1 MYTTHVCRLRSFSS
15 QVPVLLDAADVC
27 PGHTLV
33 EKEMYTRMRA
43 YLHIQPFSIPS
54 EFLLDTNHT
63 AKRRSDRWRGAGK
76 DHWADSRQVTGT
88 SVHGGD
94 VQV

>member
-1 MYTTHVCRLRSFSS
+1 M
-15 QVPVLLDAADVC
+15 LLDAADVC

-33 EKEMYTRMRA
+33 KKEIDSRMGA

-54 EFLLDTNHT
+54 ELLLDTNHT
-63 AKRRSDRWRGAGK
+63 AERRSGCWRGAGK
-76 DHWADSRQVTGT
+76 DDWADSRQVTGT